1 MSNRWIACSLTAIAV
16 ASIAAPAW
24 AADQPPAGETDQQRI
39 ERLERTVSDLTRR
52 RDERDRQDAATAQ
65 SAPPQPQPLVGPQPE
80 EQQHAGGQADT
91 LPPMPRRT
99 NHNVEVYGFAQ
110 LDAIQDFNRVNPD
123 WNATLRPSRLPTPKG
138 EFGSDG
144 QPVFSA
150 RQSRL
155 GARANG
161 EVAGH

>member
-52 RDERDRQDAATAQ
+52 LDERDRQDATAQ

-99 NHNVEVYGFAQ
+99 NHNVEV
-110 LDAIQDFNRVNPD
+110 
-123 WNATLRPSRLPTPKG
+123 
-138 EFGSDG
+138 
-144 QPVFSA
+144 
-150 RQSRL
+150 
-155 GARANG
+155 
-161 EVAGH
+161 